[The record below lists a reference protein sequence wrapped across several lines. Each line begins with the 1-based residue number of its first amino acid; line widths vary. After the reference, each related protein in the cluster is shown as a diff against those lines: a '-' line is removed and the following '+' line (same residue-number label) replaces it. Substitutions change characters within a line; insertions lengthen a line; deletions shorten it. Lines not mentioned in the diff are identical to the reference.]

1 MLHILNKPPHSDA
14 AMQMLN
20 ALSNGD
26 SVVLIEDGVQ
36 AALFP
41 EWQGWAANTAS
52 IFLLAED
59 AIARGVHSVA
69 TSHGLP
75 LIEMDG
81 FIRLTEQN
89 EKIISWY

>member
-14 AMQMLN
+14 AVQMLN

-36 AALFP
+36 AALYP
-41 EWQGWAANTAS
+41 EWQGWATSAAS
-52 IFLLAED
+52 IFMLAED
-59 AIARGVHSVA
+59 AISRGIHSIA
-69 TSHGLP
+69 ITHGLP

-81 FIRLTEQN
+81 FVALTEQH
-89 EKIISWY
+89 EQIISWY